1 MLEDTMD
8 KQMLIDA
15 GRINYR
21 HVKGTKT
28 YRLPKGTAPYRVRLG
43 TKLIDS
49 FLTTKNMKKQYPG
62 IKAY

>member
-1 MLEDTMD
+1 MD
-8 KQMLIDA
+8 KELLIA
-15 GRINYR
+15 SGRINYR
-21 HVKGTKT
+21 YVKGSKT

-49 FLTTKNMKKQYPG
+49 FLKATNMRKQYPG

>member
-1 MLEDTMD
+1 MD
-8 KQMLIDA
+8 KQMLLDA

-21 HVKGTKT
+21 IQYSSKT
-28 YRLPKGTAPYRVRLG
+28 YRLPAHSAKYRVRLG

-49 FLTTKNMKKQYPG
+49 FLTTKNMRKQYPG